1 MKNVP
6 MSIAMMLLRRLAE
19 RLLPGA
25 VAASRSAVP
34 GSRHTGGSLAAMPLQ
49 WRTHWLAW
57 QFLSWISG
65 TLLAP
70 PFWMVGILLMINAH
84 SDQPFFWSLTMAIV
98 PVTNAIAIVHANQ
111 RHHREPFT
119 ARWQV
124 GLHYFIAGML
134 TGCALFMLMGWYTG
148 ALQGLVEPLVVTMGA
163 SGPAA
168 TVLWSGTVIAA
179 FGVLSFAHAAVL
191 HAWLAFEA

>member
-1 MKNVP
+1 
-6 MSIAMMLLRRLAE
+6 MSIAMMPLRRLAE
-19 RLLPGA
+19 RLLPGN
-25 VAASRSAVP
+25 VASSRTAVP
-34 GSRHTGGSLAAMPLQ
+34 GSPHAGGSLTTVPLQ

-98 PVTNAIAIVHANQ
+98 PITNAIAIIHANQ
-111 RHHREPFT
+111 RHHRRPFT

-124 GLHYFIAGML
+124 GLHYFGGKHADRLHTVHADG
-134 TGCALFMLMGWYTG
+134 GWYTG

-168 TVLWSGTVIAA
+168 SVLWSGTVIAA
-179 FGVLSFAHAAVL
+179 FGVLSFAHASIL
-191 HAWLAFEA
+191 HARLAFEA